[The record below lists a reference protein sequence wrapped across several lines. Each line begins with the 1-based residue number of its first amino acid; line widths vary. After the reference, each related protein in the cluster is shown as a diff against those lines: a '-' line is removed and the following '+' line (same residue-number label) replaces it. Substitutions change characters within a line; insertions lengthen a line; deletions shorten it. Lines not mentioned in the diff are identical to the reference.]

1 MEQFLYPILTAFFAA
16 LSTWFFSR
24 KSIAIDNQIK
34 SASFYQNLLDDADK
48 RINKCL
54 EIIENLNQKVA
65 ERDKIIEIQDLEHK
79 ELQKIHK
86 ELMLSNES
94 LISEIRKYK
103 QLNGKS

>member
-1 MEQFLYPILTAFFAA
+1 M
-16 LSTWFFSR
+16 
-24 KSIAIDNQIK
+24 
-34 SASFYQNLLDDADK
+34 DDADK